1 MSIFQ
6 FIKSKVFVKQLILA
20 LVAFLFFCFL
30 VIQWLRITTN
40 HSQKIEVPNLA
51 KMSISDAE
59 NALETLDL
67 EFVVID
73 SANYNPDYPPK
84 SIIEQS
90 PEAGQFV
97 KENRKIY
104 LTLNP
109 TRYPNVQLPDILGK
123 TKRQAVAQLLAVGF
137 RVDTAVVYV
146 DDLAEDVVRGVLM
159 NNKELSKGDRVPQNS
174 LIKLKVGYG
183 LRGQLILDQAVE
195 EVEEESIE
203 F

>member
-97 KENRKIY
+97 K
-104 LTLNP
+104 
-109 TRYPNVQLPDILGK
+109 
-123 TKRQAVAQLLAVGF
+123 
-137 RVDTAVVYV
+137 
-146 DDLAEDVVRGVLM
+146 
-159 NNKELSKGDRVPQNS
+159 
-174 LIKLKVGYG
+174 
-183 LRGQLILDQAVE
+183 
-195 EVEEESIE
+195 
-203 F
+203 